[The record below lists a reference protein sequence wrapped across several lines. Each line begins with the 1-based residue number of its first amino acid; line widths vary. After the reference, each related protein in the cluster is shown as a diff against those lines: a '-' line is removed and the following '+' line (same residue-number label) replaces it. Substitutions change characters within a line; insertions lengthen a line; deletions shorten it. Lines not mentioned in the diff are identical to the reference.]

1 MRFLL
6 LMYHAEGAFSETE
19 LPREMASALRV
30 CHDLHAKG
38 QYVDASPLQPVAT
51 ATSIRIRNG
60 ARLLSDGPF
69 AETKEIL
76 GGFYIIEAEDLDA
89 ALAWAEKIPSSPYGS
104 TEVRPVMEIPDF

>member
-69 AETKEIL
+69 AETKEQL
-76 GGFYIIEAEDLDA
+76 GGYVLIEAESLEQAIEA
-89 ALAWAEKIPSSPYGS
+89 ASRFPAAKVG
-104 TEVRPVMEIPDF
+104 TVEIRQCWDG